1 MLEWIIGALGASGI
15 AAAIAFVPGA
25 KAIALQFIGFVAE
38 LVRRYPWQC
47 AVIAALCWG
56 AWQCRRAEAWHD
68 HSEREAA
75 NHRETKDLFADAR
88 REWLARTVAATKAR
102 MEAERK
108 SKETAHDAQ
117 AQYEVLLADN
127 DGLRDYIAAHRLRDG
142 RRQER
147 PLPAT
152 GADEDHAA
160 GVPAGAAP
168 GALVA
173 VSEADLERCDADYSY
188 AAAAHQWAQGLIN
201 QNLAETAP

>member
-1 MLEWIIGALGASGI
+1 MLEWMTGALGVGGI
-15 AAAIAFVPGA
+15 AAAIVFIPGA
-25 KAIALQFIGFVAE
+25 KAIAMQFVGFVAE

-56 AWQCRRAEAWHD
+56 AWQYRRAEAWHD

-108 SKETAHDAQ
+108 SKETANDAQ
-117 AQYEVLLADN
+117 AQYDALLADN
-127 DGLRDYIAAHRLRDG
+127 AGLRDYIAHNRLRTAG
-142 RRQER
+142 REER
-147 PLPAT
+147 ALPSA
-152 GADEDHAA
+152 GAVEDHAA
-160 GVPAGAAP
+160 GVSADAAP

-173 VSEADLERCDADYSY
+173 VSEDDLERCDADYSY
-188 AAAAHQWAQGLIN
+188 AAAAHQWAQRLIDKG
-201 QNLAETAP
+201 LAETAP